1 MFNISLRLIR
11 ETFID
16 FVLYILGFLLSCVR
30 TFFLKY
36 FTYYALIFLNS
47 LYCNY
52 ANMSKIGV
60 RSSKHPT
67 QSNRSKS

>member
-36 FTYYALIFLNS
+36 FTYDALIFFGIA
-47 LYCNY
+47 YIVT
-52 ANMSKIGV
+52 MQI
-60 RSSKHPT
+60 
-67 QSNRSKS
+67 